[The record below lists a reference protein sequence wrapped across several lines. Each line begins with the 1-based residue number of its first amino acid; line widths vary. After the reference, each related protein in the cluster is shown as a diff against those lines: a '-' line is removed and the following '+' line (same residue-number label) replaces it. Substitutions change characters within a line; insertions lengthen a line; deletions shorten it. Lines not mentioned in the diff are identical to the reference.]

1 MPVFSTFSEI
11 VDHCDTWHNQESVR
25 RIICYYA
32 NRKAEGDHF
41 TLLTMDDLRMLSK
54 ERLAILFM
62 GVVNKVD
69 DRLKED
75 KKLET
80 KRRTSYSG
88 KTL

>member
-1 MPVFSTFSEI
+1 
-11 VDHCDTWHNQESVR
+11 
-25 RIICYYA
+25 
-32 NRKAEGDHF
+32 
-41 TLLTMDDLRMLSK
+41 MDDLRMLSK